1 MKKYPLPPY
10 QVISKLKKKML
21 LTTPI
26 ISHIVQE
33 DSDVSEDY
41 MSQNPSDETHWAL
54 KKLDVMHQAYKA
66 AA

>member
-1 MKKYPLPPY
+1 MK
-10 QVISKLKKKML
+10 ISTSSVSGDQQTQKKML

-41 MSQNPSDETHWAL
+41 MSQNTSDETHWAL